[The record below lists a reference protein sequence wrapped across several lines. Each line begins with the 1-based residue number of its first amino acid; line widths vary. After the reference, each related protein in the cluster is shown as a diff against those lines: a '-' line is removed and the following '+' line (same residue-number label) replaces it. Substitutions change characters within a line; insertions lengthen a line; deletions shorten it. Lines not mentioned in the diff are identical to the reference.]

1 MNSAITTFHT
11 LGCVYDEIGDL
22 TILAWD
28 NPDTP
33 RGLNPPSLYLISVDS
48 PFNYNRSWAA
58 PA

>member
-1 MNSAITTFHT
+1 MTK
-11 LGCVYDEIGDL
+11 IGDL